1 MLRITVLMENSPSAN
16 KALINE
22 HGLSLILDA
31 DEYRL
36 LFDCGSGAHFMHNAH
51 KLGINLTALDG
62 IILSHS
68 HYDHAAGFRDFVEVG
83 YRSPALYVGKGF
95 FDRKFSKKGSVYTD
109 LSAGWDE
116 SFASAHGFKVHMVSG
131 TMEIAPGI
139 SIHQGFPR
147 THEEE
152 TIPNRFV
159 KETGRGFVPDDFS
172 DEIALSIKTTEGL
185 VVIAGCAHPG
195 IMNMID
201 EIQKRTGERIYAVIG
216 GTHLTEADEERTRR
230 SIQALDSTGA
240 EIIGLCHCSGLNAE
254 EMAREVLGGRASSI
268 VPGDTI
274 VIR

>member
-1 MLRITVLMENSPSAN
+1 M
-16 KALINE
+16 
-22 HGLSLILDA
+22 
-31 DEYRL
+31 
-36 LFDCGSGAHFMHNAH
+36 
-51 KLGINLTALDG
+51 
-62 IILSHS
+62 
-68 HYDHAAGFRDFVEVG
+68 
-83 YRSPALYVGKGF
+83 
-95 FDRKFSKKGSVYTD
+95 YTD

-172 DEIALSIKTTEGL
+172 DEIALSVKTTKGL
-185 VVIAGCAHPG
+185 VMIAGCSHPG

-201 EIQKRTGERIYAVIG
+201 AIQKRTKERIYAVIG